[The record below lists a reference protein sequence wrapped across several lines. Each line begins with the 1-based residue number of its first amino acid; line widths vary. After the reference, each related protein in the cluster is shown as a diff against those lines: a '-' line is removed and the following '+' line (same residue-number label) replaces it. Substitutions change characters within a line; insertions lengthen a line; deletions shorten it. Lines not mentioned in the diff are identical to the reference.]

1 MPISG
6 VESVEGARKNAYR
19 GGTSSLK
26 NGSTV
31 LNLMIWNA
39 AIYCTL
45 VVQDI
50 VMVGVR

>member
-1 MPISG
+1 MPVS
-6 VESVEGARKNAYR
+6 VADPVEGTRANAYR
-19 GGTSSLK
+19 GFAGLLT
-26 NGSTV
+26 NGSPV

-50 VMVGVR
+50 VVVG

>member
-1 MPISG
+1 MAIADRQASL
-6 VESVEGARKNAYR
+6 
-19 GGTSSLK
+19 TLK

-31 LNLMIWNA
+31 LNLMIWSA

-45 VVQDI
+45 VAQDI